1 VRRRS
6 FLLGGAIL
14 GGTGTA
20 LIACQSWTRPITRAE
35 PVSPHELET
44 LSAMAETFLP
54 GGDGAPGATEV
65 NALGVIVDPA
75 YGVNPYISEVVSDL
89 DEWCLVAYHGLFSS
103 LSPEQRE
110 LALEQRM
117 GLRGRA
123 IQSLYLPVYEGI
135 LALTKLA
142 FFGALSN
149 KAGTSYIGFP
159 GASRGYA
166 PGSAAGAY
174 ASAQPLPIARGGA
187 SELRVAGA
195 GLVSAARA
203 TAYVTSG
210 DDVHATLR
218 IRAPDGRHHDIP
230 IRAEGG
236 DGLVDD
242 VSLPLAGGPAAGAW
256 RLEIAAHA
264 AGSGRLE
271 LWSIRLRTDLD
282 DRAVQP

>member
-1 VRRRS
+1 MRRRAL
-6 FLLGGAIL
+6 LLGGVA
-14 GGTGTA
+14 GTA
-20 LIACQSWTRPITRAE
+20 VVACRSWTHPITRQEA
-35 PVSPHELET
+35 VSPHELAT
-44 LSAMAETFLP
+44 LAAMAETFVP
-54 GGDGAPGATEV
+54 GGDGTPGATEV
-65 NALGVIVDPA
+65 GAVSVIVHPA

-89 DEWCLVAYHGLFSS
+89 DEWCLVAHHGVFAS
-103 LSPEQRE
+103 LSPERRE

-149 KAGTSYIGFP
+149 KAGMNYIGFP

-174 ASAQPLPIARGGA
+174 ASTAGMPIARGGA
-187 SELRVAGA
+187 SAITVDGEGA
-195 GLVSAARA
+195 VSAVRA

-210 DDVHATLR
+210 DDVRATLR
-218 IRAPDGRHHDIP
+218 IRAPGGAHHDLAV
-230 IRAEGG
+230 RADGG

-242 VSLPLAGGPAAGAW
+242 VLLPLTGGPAAGTW
-256 RLEIAAHA
+256 RLEIAAHT

-282 DRAVQP
+282 DRAAIS

>member
-1 VRRRS
+1 V
-6 FLLGGAIL
+6 
-14 GGTGTA
+14 TGTA
-20 LIACQSWTRPITRAE
+20 VVACRSWTRPIERPE
-35 PVSPHELET
+35 PVSGHELET
-44 LSAMAETFLP
+44 LVAMAETFLP
-54 GGDGAPGATEV
+54 GGGGAPDSDGAPGATEV
-65 NALGVIVDPA
+65 NAASVIVDPA

-89 DEWCLVAYHGLFSS
+89 DEWCLLAHHGLFTS
-103 LSPEQRE
+103 LPPDQRE
-110 LALEQRM
+110 VALEQRM
-117 GLRGRA
+117 GLRGRG

-149 KAGTSYIGFP
+149 KVGTSYIGFP

-174 ASAQPLPIARGGA
+174 ASAAPIPIARGVA
-187 SELRVAGA
+187 SELRVEGAGA
-195 GLVSAARA
+195 VRAVRA

-218 IRAPDGRHHDIP
+218 IRAPDGRHHDLAV
-230 IRAEGG
+230 RAEGG

-242 VSLPLAGGPAAGAW
+242 VPLSLAGGPAAGAW

>member
-1 VRRRS
+1 MRRRS
-6 FLLGGAIL
+6 FLLGGVA
-14 GGTGTA
+14 GTA
-20 LIACQSWTRPITRAE
+20 AIACRPWTRPSDRPE
-35 PVSPHELET
+35 VVSPHELET
-44 LSAMAETFLP
+44 LAAMAETFLP
-54 GGDGAPGATEV
+54 SGEGAPGATEV
-65 NALGVIVDPA
+65 NAVGVIVDPA

-89 DEWCLVAYHGLFSS
+89 DEWCLVAHHRLFAR
-103 LSPEQRE
+103 LGPEPRE

-117 GLRGRA
+117 GLHGRA

-149 KAGTSYIGFP
+149 KAGTNYIGFP

-174 ASAQPLPIARGGA
+174 ASAAPTVIARGAA
-187 SELRVAGA
+187 SELRVEGAGA
-195 GLVSAARA
+195 VSAVRA
-203 TAYVTSG
+203 TAYVTSP

-218 IRAPDGRHHDIP
+218 IRAPDGRHHELAVTAP
-230 IRAEGG
+230 SG

-242 VSLPLAGGPAAGAW
+242 VPLSLAGGPAAGTW
-256 RLEIAAHA
+256 RLEVAAHA
-264 AGSGRLE
+264 AGSGRVE

-282 DRAVQP
+282 DRVAHP